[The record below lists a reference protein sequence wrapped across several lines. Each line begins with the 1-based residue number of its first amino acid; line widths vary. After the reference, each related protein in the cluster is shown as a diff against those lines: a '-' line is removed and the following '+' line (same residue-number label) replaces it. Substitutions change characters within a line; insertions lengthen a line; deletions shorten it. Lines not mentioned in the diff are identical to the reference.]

1 MKTTSKILILLLA
14 VLAVCPGCKKL
25 LDVKF
30 DAEFVASFP
39 VDLNSN
45 LKNGVPFEESVTID
59 PLTNSDFNEY
69 SDKINDVNVKSIT
82 GEITDLNSG
91 GENIIISNLTIT
103 VSKEGFT
110 PIAFPIPG
118 DVEIFEGYTYTYPND
133 NNLKEV
139 AKIIKNLGIFT
150 VTLSGTSSEAVVSFD
165 YEVTF
170 NTEVTANP
178 LD

>member
-1 MKTTSKILILLLA
+1 MKTISKTLIILAIV
-14 VLAVCPGCKKL
+14 VLVTPGCKKL

-30 DAEFVASFP
+30 DADFVASFP
-39 VDLNSN
+39 IELTSN
-45 LKNGVPFEESVTID
+45 LKNGVPFEESTTID

-82 GEITDLNSG
+82 GTITDLNSG
-91 GENIIISNLTIT
+91 AGNVTISNLTIT

-118 DVEIFEGYTYTYPND
+118 DIEIFEGYTFTYPND
-133 NNLKEV
+133 NNLKLV
-139 AKIIKNLGIFT
+139 AAIIKSLGTFT
-150 VTLSGTSSEAVVSFD
+150 VTLTGISSEAVVSFE

-178 LD
+178 LG